1 MEASVGVGV
10 VERYEEDEEG
20 RVVVVGAMGEI
31 TEMSGV
37 GGMERMSEVDRVG
50 GLDGG
55 AIYDDVSDTVEG
67 GKEDGKAFQRG
78 SVRGEEYWEDK
89 QKVHGTFSE
98 GGNKGRSWTNER
110 RMDPEKM
117 DRPIIIKEQR
127 VDGERMDEEGRDGK
141 RMKEGW
147 MDGRK
152 MERGWMDGRRMEG
165 GWVDGRRMEGVWMD
179 GRRKLRGLL
188 VEQGYNITITCSL
201 RGMKVLQVL
210 RLRLKSGWLQL
221 LVVAVVAVIGCCSC
235 RLFQLLVVAVVG
247 CCSCWLLQLLQFLV
261 VAVVGCCSCWLLQ
274 FLLLFLLLLLFILFH
289 SRYL

>member
-1 MEASVGVGV
+1 MGV

-37 GGMERMSEVDRVG
+37 GGMGRMGEVDRVG

-55 AIYDDVSDTVEG
+55 AIYDDVSDTIEG
-67 GKEDGKAFQRG
+67 GKEGGKAFQRG
-78 SVRGEEYWEDK
+78 SVRGEGYWEDK

-98 GGNKGRSWTNER
+98 GGNKGGSWMNER
-110 RMDPEKM
+110 RMDPEKIE
-117 DRPIIIKEQR
+117 RPGIPKEEQR
-127 VDGERMDEEGRDGK
+127 VDGERIDEEG
-141 RMKEGW
+141 MKEGW
-147 MDGRK
+147 MDGK
-152 MERGWMDGRRMEG
+152 K
-165 GWVDGRRMEGVWMD
+165 
-179 GRRKLRGLL
+179 KLRGLL

-221 LVVAVVAVIGCCSC
+221 L
-235 RLFQLLVVAVVG
+235 QLLVVAVVG
-247 CCSCWLLQLLQFLV
+247 CCSCWLLQLLVVAVVVVVAVVGCWLLQLLVVVVVAVVGCCSCYLLQLLV

-274 FLLLFLLLLLFILFH
+274 LLVAAVVGCC
-289 SRYL
+289 SC